1 MFGGVCRHHLG
12 EVGVGQRFGG
22 ERHGE
27 HVDLALEPQLGPALY
42 EEIGT
47 LAAEAAAQAGSLPGP
62 LT

>member
-1 MFGGVCRHHLG
+1 MLLSNRVHPVARQSI
-12 EVGVGQRFGG
+12 V
-22 ERHGE
+22 
-27 HVDLALEPQLGPALY
+27 ALY